1 MKKFFAVLLC
11 AVMAA
16 SATAC
21 ANLSAGNSES
31 SKAESAVSQASEE
44 ETSAPET
51 TKEETSAPETT
62 KEESSKAESSTSIMF
77 SNIQEYLEYPSTQ
90 KSLESAKES
99 AESVNLFTVECYA
112 DDDTLVYEYKYT
124 KQLPD
129 ASIDQMV
136 EYFKK
141 NTETLEYGMVP
152 VMKELVAYVDET
164 DPKIKVVYLNADGSE
179 LYSITFDKS
188 ILDEESTDES
198 SSAEL

>member
-11 AVMAA
+11 SVMAA

-21 ANLSAGNSES
+21 ANSSAGNSES

-51 TKEETSAPETT
+51 TKEE
-62 KEESSKAESSTSIMF
+62 SSKAESSTSIMF
-77 SNIQEYLEYPSTQ
+77 GNIQEYLEYPSTQ
-90 KSLESAKES
+90 KYLESAKES
-99 AESVNLFTVECYA
+99 AKSANLFTVECYA

-129 ASIDQMV
+129 DSIDQVV

-141 NTETLEYGMVP
+141 ITETLESGMVP
-152 VMKELVAYVDET
+152 VMKDLVAYVDET

>member
-21 ANLSAGNSES
+21 ANSSAGNSES

-51 TKEETSAPETT
+51 TKEE
-62 KEESSKAESSTSIMF
+62 SSKAESSTSIMF
-77 SNIQEYLEYPSTQ
+77 GNIQEYLEYPSTQ
-90 KSLESAKES
+90 KYLESAKES
-99 AESVNLFTVECYA
+99 AESANLFTVECYA

-129 ASIDQMV
+129 DSIDQVV

-141 NTETLEYGMVP
+141 ITETLESGMVP
-152 VMKELVAYVDET
+152 VMKDLVAYVDET

-198 SSAEL
+198 SSAELYFLEF

>member
-21 ANLSAGNSES
+21 ANSSAGNSES

-44 ETSAPET
+44 ETSAPE
-51 TKEETSAPETT
+51 
-62 KEESSKAESSTSIMF
+62 SSTSIMF
-77 SNIQEYLEYPSTQ
+77 GNIQEYLEYPSTQ
-90 KSLESAKES
+90 KYLESAKES
-99 AESVNLFTVECYA
+99 AESANLFTVECYA

-129 ASIDQMV
+129 DSIDQVV

-141 NTETLEYGMVP
+141 ITETLESGMVP
-152 VMKELVAYVDET
+152 VMKDLVAYVDET

>member
-31 SKAESAVSQASEE
+31 SKAESAVSQASE
-44 ETSAPET
+44 
-51 TKEETSAPETT
+51 EETSAPETT

-129 ASIDQMV
+129 DSIDQVV

-141 NTETLEYGMVP
+141 ITETLEVGMVP
-152 VMKELVAYVDET
+152 VMKDLVAYVDET

>member
-51 TKEETSAPETT
+51 TKEE
-62 KEESSKAESSTSIMF
+62 SSKAESSTSIMF

-90 KSLESAKES
+90 KSLESAKKS

-129 ASIDQMV
+129 DSIDQVV

-141 NTETLEYGMVP
+141 STDTLESGMVP
-152 VMKELVAYVDET
+152 VMKELVAYVDVT

-179 LYSITFDKS
+179 LYSIIFDKS

>member
-11 AVMAA
+11 TVMAA

-21 ANLSAGNSES
+21 ANSSAGNSES

-51 TKEETSAPETT
+51 TKEE
-62 KEESSKAESSTSIMF
+62 SSKAESSTSIMF
-77 SNIQEYLEYPSTQ
+77 GNIQEYLEYPSTQ
-90 KSLESAKES
+90 KYLESAKES
-99 AESVNLFTVECYA
+99 AESANLFTVECYA

-129 ASIDQMV
+129 DSIDQMV

-141 NTETLEYGMVP
+141 ITETLESGMVP
-152 VMKELVAYVDET
+152 VMKDLVAYVDET

>member
-11 AVMAA
+11 TVMAA

-21 ANLSAGNSES
+21 ANSSAGNSES

-51 TKEETSAPETT
+51 TKEE
-62 KEESSKAESSTSIMF
+62 SSKAESSTSIMF
-77 SNIQEYLEYPSTQ
+77 GNIQEYLEYPSTQ
-90 KSLESAKES
+90 KYLESAKES
-99 AESVNLFTVECYA
+99 AKSANLFTVECYA

-124 KQLPD
+124 KQLLD
-129 ASIDQMV
+129 DSIDQVV

-141 NTETLEYGMVP
+141 ITETLESGMVP
-152 VMKELVAYVDET
+152 VMKDLVAYVDET

>member
-11 AVMAA
+11 TVMAA

-21 ANLSAGNSES
+21 ANSSAGNSES

-51 TKEETSAPETT
+51 TKEE
-62 KEESSKAESSTSIMF
+62 SSKAESSTSIMF
-77 SNIQEYLEYPSTQ
+77 GNIQEYLEYPSTQ
-90 KSLESAKES
+90 KYLESAKES
-99 AESVNLFTVECYA
+99 AKSANLFTVECYA

-129 ASIDQMV
+129 DSIDQVV

-141 NTETLEYGMVP
+141 LQKPLNLEWF
-152 VMKELVAYVDET
+152 L
-164 DPKIKVVYLNADGSE
+164 L
-179 LYSITFDKS
+179 
-188 ILDEESTDES
+188 
-198 SSAEL
+198 

>member
-21 ANLSAGNSES
+21 ANSSAGNSES

-51 TKEETSAPETT
+51 TKEE
-62 KEESSKAESSTSIMF
+62 SSKAESSTSIMF
-77 SNIQEYLEYPSTQ
+77 GNIQEYLEYPSTQ
-90 KSLESAKES
+90 KYLESAKES
-99 AESVNLFTVECYA
+99 AESANLFTVECYA

-129 ASIDQMV
+129 DSIDQVV

-141 NTETLEYGMVP
+141 ITETLEAGMVP
-152 VMKELVAYVDET
+152 VMKDLVAYVDET

-179 LYSITFDKS
+179 LYSIIFDKS

>member
-11 AVMAA
+11 TVMAA

-21 ANLSAGNSES
+21 ANSSAGNSES

-51 TKEETSAPETT
+51 TKEE
-62 KEESSKAESSTSIMF
+62 SSKAESSTSIMF
-77 SNIQEYLEYPSTQ
+77 GNIQEYLEYPSTQ
-90 KSLESAKES
+90 KYLESAKES
-99 AESVNLFTVECYA
+99 AESANLFTVECYA

-129 ASIDQMV
+129 DSIDQVV

-141 NTETLEYGMVP
+141 ITETLESGMVP
-152 VMKELVAYVDET
+152 VMKDLVAYVDET

-179 LYSITFDKS
+179 LSSITFDKS

>member
-31 SKAESAVSQASEE
+31 SKAESAVSQASE
-44 ETSAPET
+44 
-51 TKEETSAPETT
+51 EETSAPETT

-129 ASIDQMV
+129 DSIDQVV

-141 NTETLEYGMVP
+141 ITETLEVGMVP
-152 VMKELVAYVDET
+152 VMKDLVAYVDET

-179 LYSITFDKS
+179 LYSIIFDKS

>member
-1 MKKFFAVLLC
+1 MTTVEERNNYEKIFAVLLC

-21 ANLSAGNSES
+21 ANSSAGNSES

-51 TKEETSAPETT
+51 TKEE
-62 KEESSKAESSTSIMF
+62 SSKAESSTSIMF
-77 SNIQEYLEYPSTQ
+77 GNIQEYLEYPSTQ
-90 KSLESAKES
+90 KYLESAKES
-99 AESVNLFTVECYA
+99 AESANLFTVECYA

-129 ASIDQMV
+129 DSIDQVV

-141 NTETLEYGMVP
+141 ITETLESGMVP
-152 VMKELVAYVDET
+152 VMKDLVAYVDET

>member
-31 SKAESAVSQASEE
+31 SKAESAVSQASE
-44 ETSAPET
+44 
-51 TKEETSAPETT
+51 EETSAPETT

-129 ASIDQMV
+129 DSIDQVV

-141 NTETLEYGMVP
+141 SIDTLELGMVP

>member
-31 SKAESAVSQASEE
+31 SKAESAVSQASE
-44 ETSAPET
+44 
-51 TKEETSAPETT
+51 EETSAPETT

-129 ASIDQMV
+129 DSIDQVV

-141 NTETLEYGMVP
+141 ITETLEAGMVP

>member
-1 MKKFFAVLLC
+1 MKKIFVVLLC

-31 SKAESAVSQASEE
+31 SKAESAVSQASE
-44 ETSAPET
+44 
-51 TKEETSAPETT
+51 EETSAPETT

-129 ASIDQMV
+129 DSIDQVV

-141 NTETLEYGMVP
+141 ITETLEAGMVP
-152 VMKELVAYVDET
+152 VMKDLVAYVDET

>member
-21 ANLSAGNSES
+21 ANSSAGNSES

-51 TKEETSAPETT
+51 TKEE
-62 KEESSKAESSTSIMF
+62 SSKAESSTSIMF
-77 SNIQEYLEYPSTQ
+77 GNIQEYLEYPSTQ
-90 KSLESAKES
+90 KYLESAKES
-99 AESVNLFTVECYA
+99 AESDNLFTVECYA

-129 ASIDQMV
+129 DSIDQVV

-141 NTETLEYGMVP
+141 ITETLESGMVP
-152 VMKELVAYVDET
+152 VMKDLVAYVDET

>member
-31 SKAESAVSQASEE
+31 SKAESAVSQASE
-44 ETSAPET
+44 
-51 TKEETSAPETT
+51 EETSAPETT

-129 ASIDQMV
+129 DSIDQVV

-141 NTETLEYGMVP
+141 ITETLELGMVP

-179 LYSITFDKS
+179 LYSIIFDKS

>member
-1 MKKFFAVLLC
+1 MTTVEERNNYEKFFAVLLC
-11 AVMAA
+11 TVMAA

-21 ANLSAGNSES
+21 ANSSAGNSES

-51 TKEETSAPETT
+51 TKEE
-62 KEESSKAESSTSIMF
+62 SSKAESSTSIMF
-77 SNIQEYLEYPSTQ
+77 GNIQEYLEYPSTQ
-90 KSLESAKES
+90 KYLESAKES
-99 AESVNLFTVECYA
+99 AKSANLFTVECYA

-129 ASIDQMV
+129 DSIDQVV

-141 NTETLEYGMVP
+141 ITETLESGMVP
-152 VMKELVAYVDET
+152 VMKDLVAYVDET

>member
-31 SKAESAVSQASEE
+31 SKAESAVSQASE
-44 ETSAPET
+44 
-51 TKEETSAPETT
+51 EETSAPETT

-129 ASIDQMV
+129 DSIDQVV

-141 NTETLEYGMVP
+141 ITETLEAGMVP
-152 VMKELVAYVDET
+152 VMKDLVAYVDVT

-179 LYSITFDKS
+179 LYSIIFDKS
-188 ILDEESTDES
+188 ILDEESTDEL

>member
-21 ANLSAGNSES
+21 ANSSAGNSES

-51 TKEETSAPETT
+51 TKEE
-62 KEESSKAESSTSIMF
+62 SSKAESSTSIMF
-77 SNIQEYLEYPSTQ
+77 GNIQEYLEYPSTQ
-90 KSLESAKES
+90 KYLESAKES
-99 AESVNLFTVECYA
+99 AKSANLFTVECYA

-129 ASIDQMV
+129 DSIDQVV

-141 NTETLEYGMVP
+141 ITETLESGMVP
-152 VMKELVAYVDET
+152 VMKDLVAYVDET

>member
-1 MKKFFAVLLC
+1 MTTVEERNNYEKFFAVLLC
-11 AVMAA
+11 TVMAA

-21 ANLSAGNSES
+21 ANSSAGNSES

-51 TKEETSAPETT
+51 TKEE
-62 KEESSKAESSTSIMF
+62 SSKAESSTSIMF
-77 SNIQEYLEYPSTQ
+77 GNIQEYLEYPSTQ
-90 KSLESAKES
+90 KYLESAKES
-99 AESVNLFTVECYA
+99 AESANLFTVECYA

-129 ASIDQMV
+129 DSIDQVV

-141 NTETLEYGMVP
+141 ITETLESGMVP
-152 VMKELVAYVDET
+152 VMKDLVAYVDET

>member
-31 SKAESAVSQASEE
+31 SKAESAVSQASE
-44 ETSAPET
+44 
-51 TKEETSAPETT
+51 EETSAPETT

-129 ASIDQMV
+129 DSIDQVV

-141 NTETLEYGMVP
+141 STDTLELGMVP

-179 LYSITFDKS
+179 LYSIIFDKS

-198 SSAEL
+198 NSAEL

>member
-11 AVMAA
+11 TVMAA

-21 ANLSAGNSES
+21 ANSSAGNSES

-51 TKEETSAPETT
+51 TKEE
-62 KEESSKAESSTSIMF
+62 SSKAESSTSIMF
-77 SNIQEYLEYPSTQ
+77 GNIQEYLEYPSTQ
-90 KSLESAKES
+90 KYLESAKES
-99 AESVNLFTVECYA
+99 AESANLFTVECYA

-129 ASIDQMV
+129 DSIDQVV

-141 NTETLEYGMVP
+141 ITETLESGMVP
-152 VMKELVAYVDET
+152 VMKDLVAYVDET

>member
-11 AVMAA
+11 TVMAA

-21 ANLSAGNSES
+21 ANSSAGNSES

-51 TKEETSAPETT
+51 TKEE
-62 KEESSKAESSTSIMF
+62 SSKAESSTSIMF
-77 SNIQEYLEYPSTQ
+77 GNIQEYLEYPSTQ
-90 KSLESAKES
+90 KYLESAKS
-99 AESVNLFTVECYA
+99 ANLFTVECYA

-129 ASIDQMV
+129 DSIDQVV

-141 NTETLEYGMVP
+141 ITETLESGMVP
-152 VMKELVAYVDET
+152 VMKDLVAYVDET

>member
-51 TKEETSAPETT
+51 TKEE
-62 KEESSKAESSTSIMF
+62 SSKAESSTSIMF

-99 AESVNLFTVECYA
+99 AESANLFTVECYA

>member
-21 ANLSAGNSES
+21 ANSSAGNSES

-51 TKEETSAPETT
+51 TKEE
-62 KEESSKAESSTSIMF
+62 SSKAESSTSIMF
-77 SNIQEYLEYPSTQ
+77 GNIQEYLEYPSTQ
-90 KSLESAKES
+90 KYLESAKES
-99 AESVNLFTVECYA
+99 AESANLFTVECYA

-129 ASIDQMV
+129 DSIDQVV

-141 NTETLEYGMVP
+141 ITTQQNLTHLCSLHQGLTYQM
-152 VMKELVAYVDET
+152 
-164 DPKIKVVYLNADGSE
+164 
-179 LYSITFDKS
+179 LYYTAQSRQH
-188 ILDEESTDES
+188 
-198 SSAEL
+198 

>member
-51 TKEETSAPETT
+51 TKEE
-62 KEESSKAESSTSIMF
+62 SSEAESSTSIMF
-77 SNIQEYLEYPSTQ
+77 GNIQEYLEYPSTQ

-112 DDDTLVYEYKYT
+112 DDDTLVYEYKYI

-129 ASIDQMV
+129 VSIDQVV

-141 NTETLEYGMVP
+141 STDILESGMVP
-152 VMKELVAYVDET
+152 VMKELVTYVDET

>member
-11 AVMAA
+11 TVMAA

-21 ANLSAGNSES
+21 ANSSAGNRES

-51 TKEETSAPETT
+51 TKEE
-62 KEESSKAESSTSIMF
+62 SSKAESSTSIMF
-77 SNIQEYLEYPSTQ
+77 GNIQEYLEYPSTQ
-90 KSLESAKES
+90 KYLESAKES
-99 AESVNLFTVECYA
+99 AKSANLFTVECYA

-129 ASIDQMV
+129 DSIDQVV

-141 NTETLEYGMVP
+141 ITETLESGMVP
-152 VMKELVAYVDET
+152 VMKDLVAYVDET

>member
-31 SKAESAVSQASEE
+31 SKAESAVSQASE
-44 ETSAPET
+44 
-51 TKEETSAPETT
+51 EETSAPETT

-129 ASIDQMV
+129 DSIDQVV

-141 NTETLEYGMVP
+141 ITETLEAGMVP
-152 VMKELVAYVDET
+152 VMKDLVAYVDVT

>member
-21 ANLSAGNSES
+21 ANSSAGNSES
-31 SKAESAVSQASEE
+31 SKAESAVSQASE
-44 ETSAPET
+44 
-51 TKEETSAPETT
+51 EETSAPETT

-129 ASIDQMV
+129 DSIDQVV

-141 NTETLEYGMVP
+141 ITETLEAGMVP
-152 VMKELVAYVDET
+152 VMKDLVAYVDET

-179 LYSITFDKS
+179 LYSIIFDKS

-198 SSAEL
+198 NSAEL

>member
-51 TKEETSAPETT
+51 TKEE
-62 KEESSKAESSTSIMF
+62 SSEAESSTSIMF

-129 ASIDQMV
+129 DSIDQVV

>member
-1 MKKFFAVLLC
+1 MKKFFAV
-11 AVMAA
+11 
-16 SATAC
+16 TAC

-31 SKAESAVSQASEE
+31 SKAESAVSQASE
-44 ETSAPET
+44 
-51 TKEETSAPETT
+51 EETSAPETT

-129 ASIDQMV
+129 DSIDQVV

-141 NTETLEYGMVP
+141 ITETLEAGMVP
-152 VMKELVAYVDET
+152 VMKDLVAYVDET

-179 LYSITFDKS
+179 LYSIIFDKS

>member
-31 SKAESAVSQASEE
+31 SKAESAVSQASE
-44 ETSAPET
+44 
-51 TKEETSAPETT
+51 EETSAPETT

-129 ASIDQMV
+129 DSIDQVV

>member
-31 SKAESAVSQASEE
+31 SKAESAVSQASE
-44 ETSAPET
+44 
-51 TKEETSAPETT
+51 EETSAPETT

-129 ASIDQMV
+129 DSIDQVV

-141 NTETLEYGMVP
+141 ITETLEAGMVP
-152 VMKELVAYVDET
+152 VMKDLVAYVDET

-188 ILDEESTDES
+188 ILDEESTNES

>member
-31 SKAESAVSQASEE
+31 SKAESAVSQASE
-44 ETSAPET
+44 
-51 TKEETSAPETT
+51 EETSAPETT

-129 ASIDQMV
+129 NSIDQVV

-141 NTETLEYGMVP
+141 ITETLEAGMVP
-152 VMKELVAYVDET
+152 VMKDLVAYVDET

-179 LYSITFDKS
+179 LYSIIFDKS

>member
-51 TKEETSAPETT
+51 TKEE
-62 KEESSKAESSTSIMF
+62 SSEAESSTSIMF

-129 ASIDQMV
+129 DSIDQVV

-141 NTETLEYGMVP
+141 ITETLEAGMVP
-152 VMKELVAYVDET
+152 VMKDLVAYVDET

-179 LYSITFDKS
+179 LYSIIFDKS

>member
-1 MKKFFAVLLC
+1 MKKFFALLLC
-11 AVMAA
+11 TVMAA

-21 ANLSAGNSES
+21 ANSSAGNSES

-51 TKEETSAPETT
+51 TKEE
-62 KEESSKAESSTSIMF
+62 SSKAESSTSIMF
-77 SNIQEYLEYPSTQ
+77 GNIQEYLEYPSTQ
-90 KSLESAKES
+90 KYLESAKES
-99 AESVNLFTVECYA
+99 AKSANLFTVECYA

-129 ASIDQMV
+129 DSIDQVV

-141 NTETLEYGMVP
+141 ITETLESGMVP
-152 VMKELVAYVDET
+152 VMKDLVAYVDET

>member
-31 SKAESAVSQASEE
+31 SKAESAVSQASE
-44 ETSAPET
+44 
-51 TKEETSAPETT
+51 EETSAPETT

-129 ASIDQMV
+129 DSIDQVV

-141 NTETLEYGMVP
+141 ITETLEAGMVP
-152 VMKELVAYVDET
+152 VMKDLVAYVDET

-179 LYSITFDKS
+179 LYSIIFDKS

>member
-1 MKKFFAVLLC
+1 MTTVEERNNYEKIFCGITLHCNGGICNSLCKFKCRQQREL
-11 AVMAA
+11 
-16 SATAC
+16 
-21 ANLSAGNSES
+21 
-31 SKAESAVSQASEE
+31 KAESAVSQASE
-44 ETSAPET
+44 
-51 TKEETSAPETT
+51 EETSAPETT

-77 SNIQEYLEYPSTQ
+77 GNIQEYLEYPSTQ
-90 KSLESAKES
+90 KYLESAKES
-99 AESVNLFTVECYA
+99 AKSANLFTVECYA

-129 ASIDQMV
+129 DSIDQVV

-141 NTETLEYGMVP
+141 ITETLESGMVP
-152 VMKELVAYVDET
+152 VMKDLVAYVDET